1 MIKKIFITSFILF
14 SIFSFSQDK
23 KVNGYS
29 GATKYNSNKK
39 TFKGTVSGKI
49 IDETTKENLAYTNVS
64 LTNLKTNK
72 IVEGTV
78 TEERGKF
85 NFNDVVTGK
94 YKISISFIGYTTKEL
109 EFELTGSKPDYNFKR
124 ILLTPSSNKIAEIEI
139 NEEKAIYENK
149 IDKIVY
155 NPENDINQSADDA
168 TDVLRKAPL
177 LSVDLD
183 GNVSLRGSKN
193 IKFLINGKTSAF
205 FSSDAATALQMI
217 PADQIKSVEVITSP
231 GAKYDGEGDAGIVNI
246 ITKKKIIDGYKGTIS
261 GSFGTRVNRQSLNLM
276 LGKGR
281 FGLSAKGGAHYSWP
295 RIGITD
301 YERKD
306 WDALED
312 TNTLL
317 RNGETYS
324 QWIGYRGGIDM
335 FYDLNAFQSITSSLS
350 FSGRDKFND
359 DSTQIKYTGIDTS
372 YNYKSILNST
382 SVTNQVEWSS
392 DFTKKFANNEDREFS
407 MALQISGEFE
417 DEETKINE
425 NNSLITNLNDGIGIE
440 KTFQI
445 DYTHPFGRTK
455 KKYEGGGSG
464 EKMQKKSESRGMH
477 GGKGGSSGSSSA
489 TNKIE
494 IGAKLI
500 DRDKNFVYSTIDSIF
515 NDNILNSI
523 NNITPEE
530 TFNYNQKVGSA
541 YLSSQFKLPRDFG
554 LILGGRYEFTKING
568 NWDNNSYIPFE
579 NSYGNFLPNVVIN
592 KKISETNSIKLSFNR
607 RITRPSSYY
616 INPNIGRTDNKNII
630 IGNPELNPSLSNQ
643 LEFGYTSFSKIY
655 QGSYF
660 VYLKR
665 TTDVIESNI
674 SVQGDISTT
683 SYLNIGENTKLGLNY
698 YGSIMLGGVNLRGG
712 FNVFEYSSEDTR
724 FGNIR
729 AILYN
734 YNIGGTVD
742 LGNRFKFETWGW
754 FSSPTQTLQGTTDNF
769 SMMSFGIK
777 KDFKN
782 KRGSLGIRLIEPF
795 SKYKDFTTELEGSNF
810 TQYSNRQLT
819 FRSIGISFKYTF
831 GKLNFKSKSMNSKI
845 NNNDLKEGGDNEQ

>member
-1 MIKKIFITSFILF
+1 MIKKTLIASFLLF
-14 SIFSFSQDK
+14 SILSFSQEK
-23 KVNGYS
+23 KVNGNS
-29 GATKYNSNKK
+29 GATSNNSNKK

-49 IDETTKENLAYTNVS
+49 IDENTRENLAYTNVS
-64 LTNLKTNK
+64 LTNLETNK
-72 IVEGTV
+72 VVEGTV
-78 TEERGKF
+78 TGENGKF
-85 NFNDVVTGK
+85 NFKDIITGK

-109 EFELTGSKPDYNFKR
+109 EFELTGSKPDYKFKK
-124 ILLTPSSNKIAEIEI
+124 ILLTPTSKTIAEIEI
-139 NEEKAIYENK
+139 NETKAIYENK

-205 FSSDAATALQMI
+205 FASDAATALQMI

-281 FGLSAKGGAHYSWP
+281 FGLSAKGGVHYSWP
-295 RIGITD
+295 RIGVTD

-306 WDALED
+306 WDALGD

-350 FSGRDKFND
+350 FGGRDRFND
-359 DSTQIKYTGIDTS
+359 DSTQINYTGIDTS

-407 MALQISGEFE
+407 ISLQISGEFE

-425 NNSLITNLNDGIGIE
+425 NNSLITNLNDGSGIE

-464 EKMQKKSESRGMH
+464 EKMQQKSEHGGGRH
-477 GGKGGSSGSSSA
+477 GGKRGSSGSSSA

-494 IGAKLI
+494 IGAKYI
-500 DRDKNFVYSTIDSIF
+500 DRDKNFLYSTQE
-515 NDNILNSI
+515 
-523 NNITPEE
+523 NNFFITPEE
-530 TFNYNQKVGSA
+530 TFNYTIQNIHQIDYNILDKQDLIILNQISNFSTG
-541 YLSSQFKLPRDFG
+541 F
-554 LILGGRYEFTKING
+554 
-568 NWDNNSYIPFE
+568 NS
-579 NSYGNFLPNVVIN
+579 
-592 KKISETNSIKLSFNR
+592 SIKS
-607 RITRPSSYY
+607 
-616 INPNIGRTDNKNII
+616 
-630 IGNPELNPSLSNQ
+630 
-643 LEFGYTSFSKIY
+643 
-655 QGSYF
+655 
-660 VYLKR
+660 
-665 TTDVIESNI
+665 
-674 SVQGDISTT
+674 
-683 SYLNIGENTKLGLNY
+683 
-698 YGSIMLGGVNLRGG
+698 
-712 FNVFEYSSEDTR
+712 
-724 FGNIR
+724 
-729 AILYN
+729 
-734 YNIGGTVD
+734 
-742 LGNRFKFETWGW
+742 
-754 FSSPTQTLQGTTDNF
+754 
-769 SMMSFGIK
+769 
-777 KDFKN
+777 
-782 KRGSLGIRLIEPF
+782 
-795 SKYKDFTTELEGSNF
+795 
-810 TQYSNRQLT
+810 
-819 FRSIGISFKYTF
+819 
-831 GKLNFKSKSMNSKI
+831 
-845 NNNDLKEGGDNEQ
+845 

>member
-1 MIKKIFITSFILF
+1 M
-14 SIFSFSQDK
+14 
-23 KVNGYS
+23 
-29 GATKYNSNKK
+29 
-39 TFKGTVSGKI
+39 
-49 IDETTKENLAYTNVS
+49 
-64 LTNLKTNK
+64 
-72 IVEGTV
+72 
-78 TEERGKF
+78 
-85 NFNDVVTGK
+85 
-94 YKISISFIGYTTKEL
+94 
-109 EFELTGSKPDYNFKR
+109 
-124 ILLTPSSNKIAEIEI
+124 
-139 NEEKAIYENK
+139 
-149 IDKIVY
+149 
-155 NPENDINQSADDA
+155 
-168 TDVLRKAPL
+168 
-177 LSVDLD
+177 
-183 GNVSLRGSKN
+183 
-193 IKFLINGKTSAF
+193 
-205 FSSDAATALQMI
+205 
-217 PADQIKSVEVITSP
+217 
-231 GAKYDGEGDAGIVNI
+231 
-246 ITKKKIIDGYKGTIS
+246 
-261 GSFGTRVNRQSLNLM
+261 
-276 LGKGR
+276 
-281 FGLSAKGGAHYSWP
+281 
-295 RIGITD
+295 
-301 YERKD
+301 
-306 WDALED
+306 
-312 TNTLL
+312 
-317 RNGETYS
+317 
-324 QWIGYRGGIDM
+324 
-335 FYDLNAFQSITSSLS
+335 
-350 FSGRDKFND
+350 
-359 DSTQIKYTGIDTS
+359 
-372 YNYKSILNST
+372 
-382 SVTNQVEWSS
+382 
-392 DFTKKFANNEDREFS
+392 
-407 MALQISGEFE
+407 
-417 DEETKINE
+417 
-425 NNSLITNLNDGIGIE
+425 
-440 KTFQI
+440 
-445 DYTHPFGRTK
+445 
-455 KKYEGGGSG
+455 
-464 EKMQKKSESRGMH
+464 
-477 GGKGGSSGSSSA
+477 
-489 TNKIE
+489 
-494 IGAKLI
+494 
-500 DRDKNFVYSTIDSIF
+500 YSTIDSIF

>member
-1 MIKKIFITSFILF
+1 MIKKILFTSFLLV
-14 SIFSFSQDK
+14 SIFSYSQDK
-23 KVNGYS
+23 KINGYS
-29 GATKYNSNKK
+29 GATQWNSNKK

-49 IDETTKENLAYTNVS
+49 IDENTKENLAYTNIS

-78 TEERGKF
+78 SEEKGRF
-85 NFNDVVTGK
+85 NFNDVITGK

-109 EFELTGSKPDYNFKR
+109 EFELTGKKPDYRFKK

-183 GNVSLRGSKN
+183 GNVSLRGSRN

-205 FSSDAATALQMI
+205 FATDAATALQMI
-217 PADQIKSVEVITSP
+217 PGDQIKSVEVITSP

-281 FGLSAKGGAHYSWP
+281 FGMSAKGGVNYSWP
-295 RIGITD
+295 RIGATD

-306 WDALED
+306 WDD
-312 TNTLL
+312 TGNTNTLL

-335 FYDLNAFQSITSSLS
+335 FYDLNAFQSINSSLS
-350 FSGRDKFND
+350 FGGRDKFND
-359 DSTQIKYTGIDTS
+359 DSTQINYTGIDTS
-372 YNYKSILNST
+372 YNYKSILNSK

-392 DFTKKFANNEDREFS
+392 DFTKKFSNNKDREFS

-425 NNSLITNLNDGIGIE
+425 NNSFITNLNDGTGIE

-445 DYTHPFGRTK
+445 DYTHPFGKTK
-455 KKYEGGGSG
+455 KKYAGGESG
-464 EKMQKKSESRGMH
+464 EKMQKKFESREKYA
-477 GGKGGSSGSSSA
+477 GKRGSSEPSSV

-494 IGAKLI
+494 IGVKYI
-500 DRDKNFVYSTIDSIF
+500 DRDKNFLYSTDSNTVDIR
-515 NDNILNSI
+515 
-523 NNITPEE
+523 PEE
-530 TFNYNQKVGSA
+530 KFYYNQKVGSA
-541 YLSSQFKLPRDFG
+541 YLSSQVKLPYNYG
-554 LILGGRYEFTKING
+554 LVLGGRFEFTQING
-568 NWDNNSYIPFE
+568 NWDNDSDDPFD
-579 NSYGNFLPNVVIN
+579 NSYGNFLPNIVIK
-592 KKISETNSIKLSFNR
+592 KKISETKSIKLSYNK

-630 IGNPELNPSLSNQ
+630 IGNPQLNPSLSNQ

-660 VYLKR
+660 IYLKK

-683 SYLNIGENTKLGLNY
+683 NYLNIGENTKLGVNY
-698 YGSIMLGGVNLRGG
+698 YGSIMLGGINLRGG
-712 FNVFEYSSEDTR
+712 FNIFEYSSEDTR
-724 FGNIR
+724 FGDIR
-729 AILYN
+729 ETLYN

-742 LGNRFKFETWGW
+742 LGNQFKFETWGW
-754 FSSPTQTLQGTTDNF
+754 FSSPTITLQGTTDNF

-831 GKLNFKSKSMNSKI
+831 GKLNFKSKSTNSKI
-845 NNNDLKEGGDNEQ
+845 NNNDLKSGGDNEQ

>member
-1 MIKKIFITSFILF
+1 MIKRILITSFILF

-29 GATKYNSNKK
+29 GATKNNSNTK

-49 IDETTKENLAYTNVS
+49 IDENTKENLAYTNVS
-64 LTNLKTNK
+64 LTNLKTTK
-72 IVEGTV
+72 VVEGTV
-78 TEERGKF
+78 TGENGKF
-85 NFNDVVTGK
+85 NFKDIITGK

-109 EFELTGSKPDYNFKR
+109 EFELTGSKPDYKFKK

-139 NEEKAIYENK
+139 NETKAVYENK

-205 FSSDAATALQMI
+205 FASDAATALQMI

-276 LGKGR
+276 IGKGR
-281 FGLSAKGGAHYSWP
+281 FGLSAKGGVHYSWP
-295 RIGITD
+295 RIGVTD
-301 YERKD
+301 YERID
-306 WDALED
+306 WDSLGN

-324 QWIGYRGGIDM
+324 RWLGYRGGINM

-350 FSGRDKFND
+350 FGGRDRFND
-359 DSTQIKYTGIDTS
+359 DSTQINYTGIDTS
-372 YNYKSILNST
+372 YNYKSILHST

-407 MALQISGEFE
+407 ISLQISGEFE

-425 NNSLITNLNDGIGIE
+425 NNSLITNLNDGSGIE

-455 KKYEGGGSG
+455 KKYEVGGSG
-464 EKMQKKSESRGMH
+464 EKMQQKLEHRGGKH
-477 GGKGGSSGSSSA
+477 GGKRGSSGSSSA

-494 IGAKLI
+494 IGAKYI
-500 DRDKNFVYSTIDSIF
+500 DRDKHFLYSTQE
-515 NDNILNSI
+515 
-523 NNITPEE
+523 NNFFITPEE

-554 LILGGRYEFTKING
+554 LILGSRYEFTQISG
-568 NWDNNSYIPFE
+568 SWDNNSDDFE
-579 NSYGNFLPNVVIN
+579 NSYGNFLPNIVIN
-592 KKISETNSIKLSFNR
+592 KKISETNSVKLSFNR

-660 VYLKR
+660 VYLKKS
-665 TTDVIESNI
+665 TDVIESNI
-674 SVQGDISTT
+674 SVQGDTSVTT
-683 SYLNIGENTKLGLNY
+683 YHNIGENTKLGFNY
-698 YGSIMLGGVNLRGG
+698 YGSVMLGGVNLRGG

-724 FGNIR
+724 FGDIR

-831 GKLNFKSKSMNSKI
+831 GKLNFKSKSTNSKI